1 MRWILVTVG
10 VLVGLVIVVYV
21 VGTLL
26 PKSHVASVSARYAAT
41 PEMVWATL
49 TDPAAF
55 PRWRPGVTRVEV
67 LPNDNGQ
74 SGWREYGKNETVSY
88 RIVES
93 TAPKRLI
100 TRIADE
106 NRPYGGTWTYD
117 VAASGAGTRLTITER
132 GEVYN
137 PIFRFASRFLLGYT
151 GTMTE
156 MLRAI
161 GTKHGETVTPEPTP
175 AL

>member
-1 MRWILVTVG
+1 MRWILGTVG

-100 TRIADE
+100 TRIADD
-106 NRPYGGTWTYD
+106 NLPYGGTWTYD
-117 VAASGAGTRLTITER
+117 VAASGAGTRHGLRTRRARARRMARGSPYRARARLSFER
-132 GEVYN
+132 NV
-137 PIFRFASRFLLGYT
+137 RR
-151 GTMTE
+151 
-156 MLRAI
+156 
-161 GTKHGETVTPEPTP
+161 
-175 AL
+175 